1 MNKKIIVLIL
11 SIFCILATILVSV
24 FGKVPE
30 DSSRV
35 PVSTIMFVDDSTEDG
50 MCEVNEEGTKIIFI
64 EKDTNEYQ
72 LQYFINPSEATDQSV
87 SFQIISGVEYAS
99 VSETGVITFYEQSSV
114 TVRIYSNP
122 LDFKSD
128 VVIIDFKGGNTT
140 IIPDDDSPF

>member
-11 SIFCILATILVSV
+11 SVFCILATIIISV

-30 DSSRV
+30 DTSRV
-35 PVSTIMFVDDSTEDG
+35 PVSAIMFVDNTTEDG
-50 MCEVNEEGTKIIFI
+50 MCEVNEEGIKIILI
-64 EKDTNEYQ
+64 EKGTTEYQ

-87 SFQIISGVEYAS
+87 SFQIVSGIEYAS

-114 TVRIYSNP
+114 TVKIYSNP

-128 VVIIDFKGGNTT
+128 VVIIDFEGGNSTV
-140 IIPDDDSPF
+140 IPDDDSPF

>member
-11 SIFCILATILVSV
+11 TVFCILATIIISV

-30 DSSRV
+30 DTSRV
-35 PVSTIMFVDDSTEDG
+35 PVSTIMFVDNTTEDG
-50 MCEVNEEGTKIIFI
+50 MCEVNEEGIKIILI
-64 EKDTNEYQ
+64 EKGTTEYQ

-87 SFQIISGVEYAS
+87 SFQIVSGIEYAS

-114 TVRIYSNP
+114 TVKIYSNA

-128 VVIIDFKGGNTT
+128 VVIIDFEGGNSTV
-140 IIPDDDSPF
+140 IPDDDSPF